1 MRGSKTE
8 VSPGVWRL
16 RVYTGNRRA
25 NGSPVLLSKTVK
37 APERKAGAGARLAD
51 RELAKMVADAE
62 RGNLRPI
69 DATVGQLLQDWLAH
83 LENVGR
89 SHTTV
94 REYRRLAEKV
104 IGPELGHLRLT
115 KLTSRHL
122 DGLYAKE
129 MARGVKPISVRRVH
143 AVMHAALHQARK
155 WQMVPSNVA
164 EDATPPEFHV
174 ERVKAPSP
182 EQVRTILAAAEDLD
196 PTLAVLLLIAAL
208 TGARRGEL
216 CSMRWSDVDWES
228 ATLTISRSV
237 YEIRGGGW
245 ASKSTKTHQT
255 RRIGLDDLAL
265 AVLRRHRSYVETIA
279 ASLGLTVPPDA
290 FMFSRSPVGSE
301 PVRPNVV
308 TQFTGKV
315 AKRTGVAFHLHGLR
329 HFSATQAIAGG
340 YDAVTVAARLGHA
353 DPSVTL
359 RVYSHAIEQRDRQ
372 LASALGKQLALPR
385 SSPRG
390 GSRRRKTG

>member
-1 MRGSKTE
+1 M
-8 VSPGVWRL
+8 
-16 RVYTGNRRA
+16 
-25 NGSPVLLSKTVK
+25 K
-37 APERKAGAGARLAD
+37 APERKPGAGARLAD

-62 RGNLRPI
+62 RGNLRSS
-69 DATVGQLLQDWLAH
+69 DVTVGQLLQEWLTH
-83 LENVGR
+83 LESIGR

-94 REYRRLAEKV
+94 REYRRLAEKI
-104 IGPELGHLRLT
+104 IGPELGHLRLV

-122 DGLYAKE
+122 DRLYANE

-143 AVMHAALHQARK
+143 AVLHAALHQARK

-164 EDATPPEFHV
+164 DDATPPEFHV
-174 ERVKAPSP
+174 DRVKAPSL
-182 EQVRTILAAAEDLD
+182 EQVRMMLAAAEDLD

-216 CSMRWSDVDWES
+216 CSLRWSDLDWES
-228 ATLTISRSV
+228 ATLTIARSV

-245 ASKSTKTHQT
+245 ASKPTKTHQT

-265 AVLRRHRSYVETIA
+265 EVLRQHRSYVETIA
-279 ASLGLTVPPDA
+279 ASLGLVVPPDA

-308 TQFTGKV
+308 TQFTVKV
-315 AKRTGVAFHLHGLR
+315 AKSTGIDFHLHGLR

-372 LASALGKQLALPR
+372 LASALGKQIALRRP
-385 SSPRG
+385 PKG
-390 GSRRRKTG
+390 GSRSRRTG